1 LQQSHL
7 QGVEGRD
14 TYKYLQHLR
23 GVRLVSRRTSAGIAA
38 VLALLTIAPGC
49 SRSEDRSSEEYWY
62 LDGQGRET
70 LLIRSCWT
78 DRIRVE
84 IAPFDDGRYGPYRDL
99 ATQRNGDEAG
109 VWTAEIP
116 EDVEHAERDHGQ
128 RYRIRVVADVDGS
141 STLVSAGGNADRS
154 SIPSAPNA
162 VTFDENVVDTRSVG
176 CTS

>member
-1 LQQSHL
+1 MTTL
-7 QGVEGRD
+7 
-14 TYKYLQHLR
+14 TP
-23 GVRLVSRRTSAGIAA
+23 RTGAA
-38 VLALLTIAPGC
+38 SYTTSWDSL
-49 SRSEDRSSEEYWY
+49 
-62 LDGQGRET
+62 
-70 LLIRSCWT
+70 
-78 DRIRVE
+78 
-84 IAPFDDGRYGPYRDL
+84 
-99 ATQRNGDEAG
+99 GDEAG